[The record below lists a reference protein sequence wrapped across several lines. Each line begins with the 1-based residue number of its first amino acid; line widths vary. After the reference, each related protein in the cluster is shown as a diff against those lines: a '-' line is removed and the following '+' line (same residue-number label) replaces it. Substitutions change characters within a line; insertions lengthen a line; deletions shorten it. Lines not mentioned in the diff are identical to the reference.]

1 MQILEP
7 PYYAVIFTSKK
18 SRDQAGYPAAAE
30 RMQAL
35 CDQQPGFLHMVHATT
50 DEGYSVTTCYWQD
63 LEAIAAWKANREHAA
78 AQAQGIEQWYDL
90 YHIEV
95 ARIEKAYSW
104 FRHLQ

>member
-1 MQILEP
+1 MQTLSP

-18 SRDQAGYPAAAE
+18 SQDQEGYPATAE

-50 DEGYSVTTCYWQD
+50 DGGYSVTTCYWQN
-63 LEAIAAWKANREHAA
+63 LEAIAAWKANHEHAT
-78 AQAQGIEQWYDL
+78 AQAQGIEQWYDE

-104 FRHLQ
+104 FRQSQ